1 VRRGV
6 DSPGVADSRGGRC
19 LPVPVPRA
27 RGDRPQD
34 FREERDRA
42 RVGLRGDSRQD
53 FLGELDRER
62 VLRVLVDLRQ
72 DSRAERDRAPVDL
85 RGDFRQDFLGE
96 LDRERVDLRRDSLV
110 ERERRVRAGLQGA
123 CLVPGSRAGVRDGR
137 WGAWQRGRR
146 ERGLARERVVL
157 REPHRRAREAWGLV
171 FRGCPQ
177 RGVVARAR
185 WGRWERVAGGRWRCP
200 ICLVHRAKWV
210 LRGVV
215 RGDVRRSSRLGSAAA
230 AIRKCPTV

>member
-1 VRRGV
+1 MVAG
-6 DSPGVADSRGGRC
+6 SQGVAGSRGGRC

-34 FREERDRA
+34 FR
-42 RVGLRGDSRQD
+42 
-53 FLGELDRER
+53 GELDRAP
-62 VLRVLVDLRQ
+62 VGLRQ
-72 DSRAERDRAPVDL
+72 DSRAERDQAPVDL
-85 RGDFRQDFLGE
+85 RGDFRQDFLGA

-110 ERERRVRAGLQGA
+110 ERERRVRAGLQGV

-177 RGVVARAR
+177 RGVVAR
-185 WGRWERVAGGRWRCP
+185 GRWERVVGGRWRCP
-200 ICLVHRAKWV
+200 ICLVDRAKWV

-215 RGDVRRSSRLGSAAA
+215 RVGVRRSSRLGSAAA

>member
-6 DSPGVADSRGGRC
+6 DSPVVAGSQGVAGSRGGRC

-34 FREERDRA
+34 FR
-42 RVGLRGDSRQD
+42 
-53 FLGELDRER
+53 GELD
-62 VLRVLVDLRQ
+62 RVLVDLRQ

-123 CLVPGSRAGVRDGR
+123 CLVPGSRAGVRAGR

>member
-6 DSPGVADSRGGRC
+6 DSQGVADSRGGRC

-34 FREERDRA
+34 FR
-42 RVGLRGDSRQD
+42 
-53 FLGELDRER
+53 GELD
-62 VLRVLVDLRQ
+62 RVLVDLRQ

-96 LDRERVDLRRDSLV
+96 LDRERVDLRRDSRV

-177 RGVVARAR
+177 RGVVARGR